1 MNRDLITRYVWI
13 VDTIT
18 RYGKITRQEL
28 NALWVRSALSD
39 GEPIPARTFFHHR
52 RAIEEHFHVDIK
64 CTAAGE
70 YYIEAPASKQDEAF
84 RNWLM
89 DSYAVRGVMSDSG
102 DVSGRI
108 LVEEV
113 PSARLHLP
121 TVMDALKR
129 SYKIMFTYHSFSRS
143 KPETGIVFHPY
154 FVRLF
159 KQRWYMVGYKEKS
172 KDIRTYALDRISE
185 MRPLT
190 DEFVMPDDVSPD
202 AFFEDYVG
210 VTTSH
215 SSVHNVRI
223 QVDSTQAKYFRALP
237 LHHSQQEVAHE
248 TFSIFTYHLK
258 LNYELVHEL
267 LSYGSSVKVL
277 EPPQLK
283 AMVISEL
290 TRTLDQY

>member
-18 RYGKITRQEL
+18 RYGTISRQEL
-28 NALWVRSALSD
+28 NALWVRSSLSD
-39 GEPIPARTFFHHR
+39 GQPIPPRTFFHHR
-52 RAIEEHFHVDIK
+52 RAIEEQFHIDIK
-64 CTAAGE
+64 CNKAGE
-70 YYIEAPASKQDEAF
+70 YYIEAPTSKQDEAF

-154 FVRLF
+154 FVRLY

-172 KDIRTYALDRISE
+172 KALRTYALDRVSE

-190 DEFVMPDDVSPD
+190 DEFVMPDDVTPD

-210 VTTSH
+210 VTTSL
-215 SSVHNVRI
+215 SAVREVQI

-248 TFSIFTYHLK
+248 TFSIFSYKLK

-277 EPPQLK
+277 APPQLK

>member
-13 VDTIT
+13 VDTIS

-28 NALWVRSALSD
+28 NALWVRSSLSD
-39 GEPIPARTFFHHR
+39 GQPIPPRTFFHHR

-64 CTAAGE
+64 CNSAGE

-154 FVRLF
+154 FVRLY

-172 KDIRTYALDRISE
+172 KALRTYALDRVSE

-210 VTTSH
+210 VTTSL
-215 SSVHNVRI
+215 SAVREVRI